1 MEYFIETCEFLS
13 EFSGECCNPMFQKV
27 VNKLRDQLRKKKMN
41 ETRKVGA
48 GNSANGEKFKNKK
61 KMLPQ
66 NKNNDNKKKWRYG
79 KFILEF
85 VFE

>member
-1 MEYFIETCEFLS
+1 
-13 EFSGECCNPMFQKV
+13 
-27 VNKLRDQLRKKKMN
+27 MN